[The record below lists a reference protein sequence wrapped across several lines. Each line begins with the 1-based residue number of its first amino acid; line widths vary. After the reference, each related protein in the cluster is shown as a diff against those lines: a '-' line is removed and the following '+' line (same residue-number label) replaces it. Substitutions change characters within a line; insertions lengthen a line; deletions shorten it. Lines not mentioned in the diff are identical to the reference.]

1 MCESLRLISHPLCP
15 YVQRAAIVLA
25 EKAVPF
31 ERVTIDLAAKPAWF
45 TALSPLG
52 KTPVLQVGNRA
63 LFESAVI
70 LEYLEEVYPPALHP
84 SDALARADHRAWMA
98 MGSAVL
104 DDIAG
109 LYSAPDAVSFEAK
122 RVRLAE
128 RFGRIEA
135 RLTPGPWFDGPA
147 FSLVDAV
154 YGPVFRYLDTFDRI
168 VDLGLLAGRPKLVR
182 WRMALADRP
191 SIRTAVA
198 ADYPER
204 LMTFLAGRRSH
215 LSRLIEVQKAA

>member
-1 MCESLRLISHPLCP
+1 MLEGLRLISHPLCP

-45 TALSPLG
+45 MALSPLG

-84 SDALARADHRAWMA
+84 SDPLSRADHRAWMV
-98 MGSAVL
+98 MGSVIL

-109 LYSAPDAVSFEAK
+109 LYSAPDAATFEAK
-122 RVRLAE
+122 RVRLVE

-135 RLTPGPWFDGPA
+135 RLIAEPWFGGPA

-154 YGPVFRYLDTFDRI
+154 HGPVFRYLDAFDRI
-168 VDLGLLAGRPKLVR
+168 VDLGLLAGRPKLNR
-182 WRMALADRP
+182 WRLALRDRP
-191 SIRTAVA
+191 SIQTAVA

-204 LMTFLAGRRSH
+204 LMAFLTGRGSY
-215 LSRLIEVQKAA
+215 LSGLIEVRQPA